1 MVLTRSQAR
10 AAFNY
15 ILDNV
20 LGKDNKSP
28 LKSALLCEG
37 INDIFSL
44 VTFPLEY
51 INDQDILKNVQT
63 CDKNLLC
70 YFSEY
75 IVFRHANNDP
85 INDDW
90 MSVTPES
97 FHSFCKNHDI
107 SFITSHEAV
116 ADEIMMEV
124 SYEQPYG
131 IIGNSDGEELME
143 VEVAP
148 VDTPNGEK
156 NHHDHI
162 AEMESESESEVI
174 SKNQIVQKQK
184 MMDEPHM
191 LFRKYQK
198 ALDSL
203 QNAMEVMEAKWAGNC
218 PDSVYYSDESSDD
231 SSVQV
236 SWATGMNTEVALR
249 NGEADWV
256 VFKKKEARVQY
267 AKQCWMESLKR
278 EQCDLGNF
286 KIMKPD
292 LPVEI
297 SYTSSDCGKQ
307 EGLTSKEITGLSE
320 EEQEEDGKGV
330 YSPRI
335 MGLLPNKTTG
345 SSRPPGN
352 LFMINNQT
360 DHSSQREHIAVNTEC
375 DSECV
380 ITSPISGSEGIT

>member
-1 MVLTRSQAR
+1 
-10 AAFNY
+10 
-15 ILDNV
+15 
-20 LGKDNKSP
+20 
-28 LKSALLCEG
+28 
-37 INDIFSL
+37 
-44 VTFPLEY
+44 
-51 INDQDILKNVQT
+51 
-63 CDKNLLC
+63 
-70 YFSEY
+70 
-75 IVFRHANNDP
+75 
-85 INDDW
+85 

-97 FHSFCKNHDI
+97 FHSFCKNHNI

-143 VEVAP
+143 GEVAP

-156 NHHDHI
+156 NHHDHV

-203 QNAMEVMEAKWAGNC
+203 QNAMEVMEAKWAGHC

-256 VFKKKEARVQY
+256 VFKKKEAHVQY

-278 EQCDLGNF
+278 EQCDLRNF

-297 SYTSSDCGKQ
+297 SYTSSDSGNQ
-307 EGLTSKEITGLSE
+307 EGGLTSKEITGLSE
-320 EEQEEDGKGV
+320 EEEEQDGKSV
-330 YSPRI
+330 HIPCI
-335 MGLLPNKTTG
+335 MGPILLPKKTTG
-345 SSRPPGN
+345 SSRPAGN
-352 LFMINNQT
+352 LFMINNQI

-375 DSECV
+375 DSDKCV